1 MRTQPSRPLP
11 VMMLA
16 SPELAQGAAARHLP
30 IESVYAV
37 SADSVKVNHAWD
49 PRYSS
54 GGSCLLAT
62 R

>member
-1 MRTQPSRPLP
+1 
-11 VMMLA
+11 MLA
-16 SPELAQGAAARHLP
+16 SPEPAQGAAARHLP